1 MEVSI
6 MEFALLGLLG
16 LLFLKGSPKK
26 ELGSENIDFQT
37 KKVPA
42 PEERSFLE
50 ETPFI
55 PSPNFV
61 KKDYRKIDRIIIHIT
76 QGSFASA
83 IGWFKMESSKV
94 SAHFIVSNAGEVVQ
108 MVKLQ
113 NVAWHAT
120 PYNTRSIGIEHE
132 GYYKYKGKTT
142 RFTKEQYEASAK
154 IVKEVAKKY
163 NIPLDREHIIG
174 HREVPGVTKTCPGYL
189 WDWDYYMNLLNKRNI
204 V

>member
-1 MEVSI
+1 

-16 LLFLKGSPKK
+16 LLFLKGSSRKD
-26 ELGSENIDFQT
+26 LRGENTDFQT

-42 PEERSFLE
+42 PEEKSFLDQI
-50 ETPFI
+50 PFI

-61 KKDYRKIDRIIIHIT
+61 KKEHRNIDRIIIHIT

-83 IGWFKMESSKV
+83 IGWFKMKSSKV
-94 SAHFIVSNAGEVVQ
+94 SAHFLVSRVGEVVQ

-113 NVAWHAT
+113 NVAWHAA
-120 PYNTRSIGIEHE
+120 PFNTRSIGIEHE
-132 GYYKYKGKTT
+132 GYYNYHGKTT
-142 RFTKEQYEASAK
+142 NFTPEQYQASANL
-154 IVKEVAKKY
+154 VKELAQKY
-163 NIPLDREHIIG
+163 NIPLDRKHIIG
-174 HREVPGVTKTCPGYL
+174 HREVPRVTKTCPGYK